1 MPKERGI
8 YQNTEAPKVSW
19 GLVGSRARKEMHLL
33 PETSP
38 KGEREGDKCP
48 AFTLPLAVNIP
59 DLGPPIVRTW
69 KTAYK
74 GESVSSLSVLIS
86 SLGFP
91 VSSLVRSDVTSQI
104 W

>member
-19 GLVGSRARKEMHLL
+19 GLVGSGARKEMHLL

-38 KGEREGDKCP
+38 KGKREGDECP
-48 AFTLPLAVNIP
+48 AFALPLAVNIP
-59 DLGPPIVRTW
+59 DLGPPIVRTQLGTW

-74 GESVSSLSVLIS
+74 GQPLPAPHPQYRSEK
-86 SLGFP
+86 GK
-91 VSSLVRSDVTSQI
+91 VRNRS
-104 W
+104 